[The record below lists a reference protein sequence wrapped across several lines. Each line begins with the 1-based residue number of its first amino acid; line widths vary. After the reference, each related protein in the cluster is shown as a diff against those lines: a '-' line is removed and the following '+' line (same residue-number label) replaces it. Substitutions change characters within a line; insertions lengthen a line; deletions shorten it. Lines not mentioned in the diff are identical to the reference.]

1 MMNSSSQALAF
12 YDTPDSLSLQEMV
25 DCDSVEMD
33 FNLNDPL
40 FQLHENGLFQD
51 NHHYLMS
58 MRQERPRTDCPPAG
72 DLTNLQWL
80 QSVSIPMEK
89 NASSEKQVMVDPN
102 TALPV
107 QWPNPQQVSMSHSQ
121 VNVTSA
127 VATSQMLQARAVE
140 SKPKSSHHGQKN
152 GTKDGLKSQEKAY
165 PKPLFSYSCLIAMA
179 LKNSDSGTLPVSEIY
194 KFMMGKFPY
203 FKTAPDGW
211 KNSVRHNL
219 SLNKAFCKLE
229 RPQGASQRKGCLWSL
244 KPERREQMDK
254 EIKKWKKKHT
264 EAIRASMA
272 NPDELSVSS
281 DDLEYSPE
289 EINQTGN
296 CEDRAAEDA
305 AKELF
310 GNDLIQEIQQ
320 NDVLD
325 WDDIISQSTDLSLD
339 PPLSTC
345 STLPMSTQ
353 PLNGMNG
360 CDPITTVEMENSSHF
375 FVNSD
380 GQDFDIP
387 GPYISH
393 YYSMQPQQHINVS
406 F

>member
-1 MMNSSSQALAF
+1 MMNSFQQAF
-12 YDTPDSLSLQEMV
+12 YDTPDSLSLHEMV
-25 DCDSVEMD
+25 DCDSREMD

-40 FQLHENGLFQD
+40 FQLQEQGIFQD
-51 NHHYLMS
+51 IQQLTVKH
-58 MRQERPRTDCPPAG
+58 ERPRTECHPAA

-89 NASSEKQVMVDPN
+89 GSASEKQVMVDPN

-107 QWPNPQQVSMSHSQ
+107 QWPNQQQVSMSQVHTQ
-121 VNVTSA
+121 VNVTA
-127 VATSQMLQARAVE
+127 VPPPQILQARATD
-140 SKPKSSHHGQKN
+140 SKPKIHQHNQKN
-152 GTKDGLKSQEKAY
+152 GLKDSSKSQDKAY

-254 EIKKWKKKHT
+254 EIRKWKKKHA

-272 NPDELSVSS
+272 NPEELSISS
-281 DDLEYSPE
+281 EDLENSPE
-289 EINQTGN
+289 LIQSEN
-296 CEDRAAEDA
+296 CEDIAAADA

-320 NDVLD
+320 NEVLD
-325 WDDIISQSTDLSLD
+325 WDDIISQSTELPLD
-339 PPLSTC
+339 PTLSTC
-345 STLPMSTQ
+345 TTLPMSTQ
-353 PLNGMNG
+353 PISGIHG
-360 CDPITTVEMENSSHF
+360 CDPITTTVEMENSAQY

-387 GPYISH
+387 LPMVSQ
-393 YYSMQPQQHINVS
+393 YYSLQPQHINVG

>member
-1 MMNSSSQALAF
+1 
-12 YDTPDSLSLQEMV
+12 MV
-25 DCDSVEMD
+25 G
-33 FNLNDPL
+33 N
-40 FQLHENGLFQD
+40 
-51 NHHYLMS
+51 
-58 MRQERPRTDCPPAG
+58 RQYYSN
-72 DLTNLQWL
+72 TN
-80 QSVSIPMEK
+80 
-89 NASSEKQVMVDPN
+89 N
-102 TALPV
+102 
-107 QWPNPQQVSMSHSQ
+107 
-121 VNVTSA
+121 
-127 VATSQMLQARAVE
+127 
-140 SKPKSSHHGQKN
+140 
-152 GTKDGLKSQEKAY
+152 
-165 PKPLFSYSCLIAMA
+165 FIA
-179 LKNSDSGTLPVSEIY
+179 
-194 KFMMGKFPY
+194 
-203 FKTAPDGW
+203 
-211 KNSVRHNL
+211 
-219 SLNKAFCKLE
+219 
-229 RPQGASQRKGCLWSL
+229 
-244 KPERREQMDK
+244 
-254 EIKKWKKKHT
+254 
-264 EAIRASMA
+264 
-272 NPDELSVSS
+272 DELSVSS

-289 EINQTGN
+289 EINQTVN
-296 CEDRAAEDA
+296 CEDRAAADA

-387 GPYISH
+387 GPYVSH